1 MIKSKQRETAAV
13 LKSLRKSRGHVLPVH
28 ELMAALEPKL
38 LQQYMELSQYLL
50 FEETEHALDLKTR
63 FLVLVGITTAVKG
76 DPEGVD
82 WSSARAM
89 KYGASREEVAEAALL
104 AMLPAGVPAVEKVS
118 RRLLENWAMKRK
130 VARKPRAAGQ
140 TVARSRSKVT

>member
-1 MIKSKQRETAAV
+1 MKPKSREAAQV
-13 LKSLRKSRGHVLPVH
+13 LATLKKSRGHVLPVH

-50 FEETEHALDLKTR
+50 FDGEPHALDLKTR

-118 RRLLENWAMKRK
+118 RRLLDNWNATSAASGARARRGSGKVRRRK
-130 VARKPRAAGQ
+130 AR
-140 TVARSRSKVT
+140 